1 MTRSLHAGRRDDGRR
16 GNSLREGSPRDG
28 SFLFLLLSCF
38 VVSLCGGVYSTAS
51 RVDHIAYGEQSRE
64 NRLRCCFPSR
74 TYPNDNFAAL
84 RAFCG
89 LCDVAVLDMGNVLMT
104 SLKRSRDKGGGHLRK
119 RTCFFSKVTPFL
131 FLVNCY
137 LQRKECSSETGSRRF
152 RPDSLV
158 VTMRMNL
165 SPYRVPQ
172 AWRLLC
178 GRLHRTKTKKRI
190 GRLCLGGNISRLPS
204 PPNIFCRL
212 Q

>member
-1 MTRSLHAGRRDDGRR
+1 MPGVATT
-16 GNSLREGSPRDG
+16 
-28 SFLFLLLSCF
+28 
-38 VVSLCGGVYSTAS
+38 GGGG
-51 RVDHIAYGEQSRE
+51 IAYGKGLRETGPFCFFCFRVLLLVCAVECTVQPRAWTTSVTVSSRVKTVCVVASQVV
-64 NRLRCCFPSR
+64 RIPMIILRPFG
-74 TYPNDNFAAL
+74 L
-84 RAFCG
+84 FCG
-89 LCDVAVLDMGNVLMT
+89 LCDVVVLDMGNVLMT

-119 RTCFFSKVTPFL
+119 RTRVFSKATPFL

-137 LQRKECSSETGSRRF
+137 LQRKECSSETGSKRF